1 MRCHGP
7 LDSQTEI
14 ARPRLPVLSLLRRV
28 SYVVGV
34 GTSIDAALAALKALL
49 GTGDPVSPR
58 VPNLPADSP
67 PWPPWAGA
75 LSDAAKVKS
84 ADLDGQRKRL
94 YTQQV
99 NAYPIITGAGQ
110 TLLHARKQMDAVIAA
125 WQADKLSLGRL
136 ANTPQGQRALL
147 AAGQIRLNEAAGV
160 IRDAMQEFS
169 RAAQQLTAIADDFPL
184 TPGQGRTASL
194 EMPQLPP
201 DGTSAQD
208 VENWWNSLS
217 QDDKERLIA
226 AHPQKLGNLN
236 GIPAALRDPVNRAV
250 LNDDLHRVQD
260 IARLNGVDPRAVIG
274 DPGKYGLSADDVT
287 RYTNA
292 VRTAEG
298 LEHDRTWTADG
309 QNNAD
314 RPVMLWAYDPLA
326 FQGRGKA
333 AIAIGNPDWARNTAV
348 IVPGTGS
355 SVKAGWLAGGRND
368 AAVLYDQTGLAD
380 PDSTSVIAWM
390 GYETPDSFTDRD
402 IANTTLARQG
412 GDLLAADVN
421 GLGVTHNGP
430 ANITVIGH
438 SYGSTTVADAFANSG
453 MRATNA
459 ILLGCPGTDL
469 ARSAADFHLPEGGH
483 VYVGAASTDPISWVP
498 EMGSTLQNYLN
509 DKLGDLVGA
518 SAGLGSDPAS
528 DGFGSIRFRAEVP
541 GADGLDPSDHSY
553 YYTVGSESLRSMTD
567 IVTGNPGRLFE
578 DNLIAE
584 GRHLPHLTTPSQVNI
599 PGLGRVELPHID
611 VPLPGL
617 GGIDIEP
624 ESNRGG
630 VTSSHQYRP

>member
-1 MRCHGP
+1 MRC
-7 LDSQTEI
+7 
-14 ARPRLPVLSLLRRV
+14 V
-28 SYVVGV
+28 SYLVKV

-49 GTGDPVSPR
+49 GTGDPVAPR
-58 VPNLPADSP
+58 IPNLPADPP
-67 PWPPWAGA
+67 PWPPWSGDLAGA
-75 LSDAAKVKS
+75 AKITS

-94 YTQQV
+94 HNQQV
-99 NAYPIITGAGQ
+99 NAYPVISGAGQ
-110 TLLHARKQMDAVIAA
+110 TLTDARKQMDAVIAA
-125 WQADKLSLGRL
+125 WQADKFRLGGL
-136 ANTPQGQRALL
+136 ANTPAGQQALL
-147 AAGQIRLNEAAGV
+147 AAGQIRLGEAAAV
-160 IRDAMQEFS
+160 IRDAMHEFS
-169 RAAQQLTAIADDFPL
+169 HAAQQLNAISDDFPL
-184 TPGQGRTASL
+184 TPGQGKTARL

-201 DGTSAQD
+201 DGTSADD
-208 VENWWNSLS
+208 VKNWWNSLS
-217 QDDKERLIA
+217 QEDKERLIA

-236 GIPAALRDPVNRAV
+236 GIPAAVRDPVNRAV
-250 LNDDLHRVQD
+250 LNDDVHRVAD
-260 IARLNGVDPRAVIG
+260 LAELNGVDASAIVS
-274 DPGKYGLSADDVT
+274 DPGKYGLTADNIT

-292 VRTAEG
+292 IQTRNG
-298 LEHDRTWTADG
+298 LEHDRSWTGDG

-333 AIAIGNPDWARNTAV
+333 AIAIGNLDWARNTAV

-368 AAVLYDQTGLAD
+368 AAVLYDQSRLAD

-390 GYETPDSFTDRD
+390 GYETPDSFGDPD
-402 IANTTLARQG
+402 IGNTTLARQG
-412 GDLLAADVN
+412 AQLLAADVN
-421 GLGVTHNGP
+421 GLAVTHHGSP
-430 ANITVIGH
+430 NITVIGH

-453 MRATNA
+453 MHANNA

-483 VYVGAASTDPISWVP
+483 VYVGAASTDPITWVS
-498 EMGSTLQNYLN
+498 ELGSTLQNYLN

-518 SAGLGSDPAS
+518 SAGLGSDPAADS
-528 DGFGSIRFRAEVP
+528 FGSIRFHAEVT
-541 GADGLDPSDHSY
+541 GADGLDSSDHSY

-567 IVTGNPGRLFE
+567 IVSGNPGRLLE
-578 DNLIAE
+578 NNLIAE
-584 GRHLPHLTTPSQVNI
+584 GRHLPHLATPSQVNI

-624 ESNRGG
+624 EADRGG
-630 VTSSHQYRP
+630 VVSNHNYGPK

>member
-1 MRCHGP
+1 M
-7 LDSQTEI
+7 
-14 ARPRLPVLSLLRRV
+14 
-28 SYVVGV
+28 

-49 GTGDPVSPR
+49 GTGEPVAPR
-58 VPNLPADSP
+58 IPNLPADSP
-67 PWPPWAGA
+67 PWPPWSGDLA
-75 LSDAAKVKS
+75 DATKIRS

-94 YTQQV
+94 HNQQT

-110 TLLHARKQMDAVIAA
+110 TLIHARKQMEAVIAA
-125 WQADKLSLGRL
+125 WQADKFSLGGL
-136 ANTPQGQRALL
+136 ANTPAGQQALL
-147 AAGQIRLNEAAGV
+147 AAGQIRLGEAAGV
-160 IRDAMQEFS
+160 IRDAMREFGQ
-169 RAAQQLTAIADDFPL
+169 AAEQLNAISNEFPL
-184 TPGQGRTASL
+184 LPGQGKTARL
-194 EMPQLPP
+194 EMPQLPR
-201 DGTSAQD
+201 DGMSPQD

-217 QDDKERLIA
+217 QEDKERLIA

-236 GIPAALRDPVNRAV
+236 GIPAGVRDPVNRAV
-250 LNDDLHRVQD
+250 LNDDLHRVAD
-260 IARLNGVDPRAVIG
+260 LAKLNGVDPTVIVN
-274 DPGKYGLSADDVT
+274 DPGKYGLTAVDIT

-292 VRTAEG
+292 VQTRNG

-309 QNNAD
+309 QNNAN

-368 AAVLYDQTGLAD
+368 AAVLYDQSRLAD
-380 PDSTSVIAWM
+380 PNSTSVIAWM
-390 GYETPDSFTDRD
+390 GFETPDSFGDPD
-402 IANTTLARQG
+402 IGTTTLARQG
-412 GDLLAADVN
+412 GNLLAADVN
-421 GLGVTHNGP
+421 GLGVTHQGP

-453 MRATNA
+453 MHANNA

-498 EMGSTLQNYLN
+498 ELGSTLQNYLN
-509 DKLGDLVGA
+509 DELGHLVGA
-518 SAGLGSDPAS
+518 SAGLGSDPAADS
-528 DGFGSIRFRAEVP
+528 FGSIRFRAEVP
-541 GADGLDPSDHSY
+541 GADGLNPSDHSY

-567 IVTGNPGRLFE
+567 IVSGNPGRLFE

-599 PGLGRVELPHID
+599 PGLGRVEIPHID
-611 VPLPGL
+611 IPLPGL
-617 GGIDIEP
+617 GGTDIEP
-624 ESNRGG
+624 ETNRGG
-630 VTSSHQYRP
+630 VVSNHEYGPN

>member
-1 MRCHGP
+1 MH
-7 LDSQTEI
+7 
-14 ARPRLPVLSLLRRV
+14 
-28 SYVVGV
+28 
-34 GTSIDAALAALKALL
+34 
-49 GTGDPVSPR
+49 
-58 VPNLPADSP
+58 
-67 PWPPWAGA
+67 
-75 LSDAAKVKS
+75 
-84 ADLDGQRKRL
+84 
-94 YTQQV
+94 
-99 NAYPIITGAGQ
+99 
-110 TLLHARKQMDAVIAA
+110 
-125 WQADKLSLGRL
+125 
-136 ANTPQGQRALL
+136 
-147 AAGQIRLNEAAGV
+147 
-160 IRDAMQEFS
+160 EFA
-169 RAAQQLTAIADDFPL
+169 RAAQQLNAISDDFPL
-184 TPGQGRTASL
+184 TAGQGRTAQL

-201 DGTSAQD
+201 DGATTQD

-217 QDDKERLIA
+217 QEDKERLIA
-226 AHPQKLGNLN
+226 AHPQKLGILN
-236 GIPAALRDPVNRAV
+236 GIPAAVRDPVNRAV

-260 IARLNGVDPRAVIG
+260 LAKLNGVDPSAVVS
-274 DPGKYGLSADDVT
+274 DPAKYGLTADDIT

-292 VRTAEG
+292 IQTRNG

-309 QNNAD
+309 QNNGD

-368 AAVLYDQTGLAD
+368 AAVLYDQSRLAD

-390 GYETPDSFTDRD
+390 GYETPDSFGDPD
-402 IANTTLARQG
+402 IGNTTLARQG
-412 GDLLAADVN
+412 GNLLAADVN
-421 GLGVTHNGP
+421 GLTVTHNGP

-453 MRATNA
+453 MHANNA

-469 ARSAADFHLPEGGH
+469 ARSAADFHLPDGGH

-498 EMGSTLQNYLN
+498 ELGSTLQNYLN
-509 DKLGDLVGA
+509 DELGNLVGA
-518 SAGLGSDPAS
+518 SAGLGSDPAADS
-528 DGFGSIRFRAEVP
+528 FGSIRFRAEVP
-541 GADGLDPSDHSY
+541 GADGLNPSDHSY

-567 IVTGNPGRLFE
+567 IVSGNPGRLID

-599 PGLGRVELPHID
+599 PGLGRVEIPHID
-611 VPLPGL
+611 IPLPGL

-624 ESNRGG
+624 ETGRGG
-630 VTSSHQYRP
+630 VGSNHEYVPK